1 MTPELQSK
9 MILWR
14 SKAVDGTLSQEELK
28 EAMAALRGARKSAAS
43 STTAAK
49 AKKAKAAVP
58 SADDLLKEMGMED
71 E

>member
-28 EAMAALRGARKSAAS
+28 EAMAALRGVRRSAAA

-49 AKKAKAAVP
+49 AKKAKAAIP
-58 SADDLLKEMGMED
+58 SADDLLKEMGMDD